1 MMEYG
6 TIGTKPSP
14 LLICTLQYLLHSG
27 LELGEGEF
35 ILELLIACDTHAGSL
50 FGVSEEKFHPVC
62 QCIGIPFLHYET
74 IHTIIND
81 SRHTTLSGR
90 DTRDSMLPRF
100 KKVKRKTLIIIIRW
114 EDKNIRIIKEYI
126 LVLIILL
133 SVEIGQS

>member
-14 LLICTLQYLLHSG
+14 HLICTLKYLLHSV

-35 ILELLIACDTHAGSL
+35 ILELLIACDTHAESL

-62 QCIGIPFLHYET
+62 QRIGITFLHYET

-81 SRHTTLSGR
+81 SQHTTLSGR
-90 DTRDSMLPRF
+90 DARNSMLHRF
-100 KKVKRKTLIIIIRW
+100 KKDEAKS
-114 EDKNIRIIKEYI
+114 
-126 LVLIILL
+126 LV
-133 SVEIGQS
+133 

>member
-35 ILELLIACDTHAGSL
+35 ILELLTASDTHVGSL
-50 FGVSEEKFHPVC
+50 FGVSEEKFYPVC
-62 QCIGIPFLHYET
+62 QRIGIPFLHHET
-74 IHTIIND
+74 IHAIFND
-81 SRHTTLSGR
+81 GRHTTLSGR
-90 DTRDSMLPRF
+90 DARNSMLHRF
-100 KKVKRKTLIIIIRW
+100 KKDKRKTLIIIIRW

-126 LVLIILL
+126 LVPIILL

>member
-27 LELGEGEF
+27 LELGESEF
-35 ILELLIACDTHAGSL
+35 ILELLIASDTHAGSL
-50 FGVSEEKFHPVC
+50 FGVSEKELYPVS
-62 QCIGIPFLHYET
+62 QHIGIPFLHHKT

-90 DTRDSMLPRF
+90 DARDSMLHRF
-100 KKVKRKTLIIIIRW
+100 KK
-114 EDKNIRIIKEYI
+114 DKAKS
-126 LVLIILL
+126 LV
-133 SVEIGQS
+133 

>member
-1 MMEYG
+1 MKEYR

-14 LLICTLQYLLHSG
+14 FLICTLKYLLHPG

-35 ILELLIACDTHAGSL
+35 VLELLTAYDTHAGSL

-62 QCIGIPFLHYET
+62 QRIGIPFLHHET

-90 DTRDSMLPRF
+90 DARNSMLHRF
-100 KKVKRKTLIIIIRW
+100 KK
-114 EDKNIRIIKEYI
+114 DKAKS
-126 LVLIILL
+126 LV
-133 SVEIGQS
+133 

>member
-14 LLICTLQYLLHSG
+14 FLICTLQYLLHSG

-35 ILELLIACDTHAGSL
+35 ILELLIASDTHAGSL
-50 FGVSEEKFHPVC
+50 FEVSEKELYPVS
-62 QCIGIPFLHYET
+62 QRIGITFLHHET
-74 IHTIIND
+74 IHAIIND

-90 DTRDSMLPRF
+90 DTRDSMLHRF
-100 KKVKRKTLIIIIRW
+100 KKDKRKTLIIIIRW

-126 LVLIILL
+126 LVPIILL